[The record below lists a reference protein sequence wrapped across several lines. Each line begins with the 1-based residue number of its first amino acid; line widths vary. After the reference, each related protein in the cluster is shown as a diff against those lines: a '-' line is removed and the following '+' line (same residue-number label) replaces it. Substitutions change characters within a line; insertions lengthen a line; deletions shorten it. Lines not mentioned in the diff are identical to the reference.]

1 MKETDEDWQSVL
13 RMLLLLV
20 VPVATFIL
28 YLNLA
33 IYQTDVP
40 ACKYNGL
47 YQRWAYWGIAVS
59 VFWGIFIFAFWPDF
73 DYRKIDYEK
82 QRCKRTT
89 TAIVLIPAVLIAIQ
103 TLNLLVE
110 GIFLI

>member
-1 MKETDEDWQSVL
+1 
-13 RMLLLLV
+13 MLLLLV

-47 YQRWAYWGIAVS
+47 YQHWAYWGIAVS

-82 QRCKRTT
+82 QRCKRTI
-89 TAIVLIPAVLIAIQ
+89 TAIVLIPTVIIAIQ